1 MTPTLTWLDLTA
13 TDRDRMRRVL
23 DLFTEQGTVD
33 EMGLGSLR
41 DALSSELF
49 PGTSSIQTRLRYA
62 LFVPW
67 IYRNLEARR
76 VPSSEV
82 AREAR
87 AAELFLIAP
96 LAEATD
102 SEGVIGARARASLSR
117 LPSSVYWAALV
128 RWGIFRHPQSQ
139 SWYHTHLT
147 RLARGR
153 DELGRADDPGVVW
166 TREPTWHE
174 RLPAPP
180 ASFPAEV
187 SFELTFEEAD
197 FLRGR
202 LEETCKGSLLAW
214 LAREG
219 SSSPADTFW
228 YDPDAKRAGPA
239 IAETVEL
246 ARRFS
251 LHVEG
256 APLLY
261 NLLLAERREAEP
273 ASERERDDRSDDHRE
288 RYREQLAEWAD
299 REAADPPFEP
309 PQMWHFVARRGGR
322 LPDRQRR
329 FVEHWARRVAE
340 IGPGA
345 VVDDADLRRLV
356 EQREIE
362 LKGGRARLLNRGR
375 LLDWSGQA
383 GVGRMD
389 FRWFRVRQLV
399 ADLHRGL
406 AT

>member
-23 DLFTEQGTVD
+23 DLFTEKDTVD

-41 DALSSELF
+41 DALANELF

-67 IYRNLEARR
+67 LYRNLEARR
-76 VPSSEV
+76 IPSSEV

-87 AAELFLIAP
+87 AAELSLIAP
-96 LAEATD
+96 LSEAAD

-128 RWGIFRHPQSQ
+128 RWGIFRHRESQ
-139 SWYHTHLT
+139 SWYHTHFT

-153 DELGRADDPGVVW
+153 DDLGRADDPGVVW

-174 RLPAPP
+174 RLPPPP
-180 ASFPAEV
+180 ASFPAEA

-219 SSSPADTFW
+219 SPSPAQSFW
-228 YDPDAKRAGPA
+228 DDPDVRRAGPA

-256 APLLY
+256 AALLY

-273 ASERERDDRSDDHRE
+273 ASEGDGDDPTEGYCEHYRKLLDDWATDETAER
-288 RYREQLAEWAD
+288 
-299 REAADPPFEP
+299 PFEP

-329 FVEHWARRVAE
+329 FLEHWSRRIGE
-340 IGPGA
+340 IGSSA

-383 GVGRMD
+383 GVGRMN

-406 AT
+406 AA